1 MLWGRLTGGAPRR
14 RPRTPP
20 PAPLPGGAR
29 APPRLVFPED
39 RLISKFFRRNPPE
52 VVPAIAL
59 RDAEPYYAR
68 RLALKQL
75 ELMEE
80 GKSEAAAYEEV
91 AGQRER
97 ELRVQMGRAALHQ
110 LQLEEERILSGG
122 LERGLGEGSLAPR
135 SAEPHGAGVGAKDRK
150 VHKARAKG
158 KKGAGPQVRG
168 KAKEKK
174 AEGGKAPAAK
184 KPKEEAKE
192 EAKKPKQ
199 EAKKPKEEAKKPKQE
214 AKKPKEEAKHEAKEE
229 AKKPKEE
236 GKEEAKK
243 PKGGAGGGAKGEAP
257 TPKEPLLEAAG

>member
-1 MLWGRLTGGAPRR
+1 M
-14 RPRTPP
+14 
-20 PAPLPGGAR
+20 R

-68 RLALKQL
+68 RLARKQL

-97 ELRVQMGRAALHQ
+97 ELRVQMGRAALQQ

-135 SAEPHGAGVGAKDRK
+135 STEPHGPGVWAKDRK
-150 VHKARAKG
+150 AHKAWAKG
-158 KKGAGPQVRG
+158 KKGAGPQVG
-168 KAKEKK
+168 GPKAKEKK
-174 AEGGKAPAAK
+174 AEGGKAPAA
-184 KPKEEAKE
+184 
-192 EAKKPKQ
+192 
-199 EAKKPKEEAKKPKQE
+199 
-214 AKKPKEEAKHEAKEE
+214 
-229 AKKPKEE
+229 
-236 GKEEAKK
+236 AKK
-243 PKGGAGGGAKGEAP
+243 PKGGAGGGAKGGAP